1 MAITYNGSG
10 AGGAIVPGVD
20 QWTPVQGG
28 QVHNDLVSLDTSRT
42 DHETRIDT
50 LESSSGGDVDG
61 PASSTD
67 NEIPRFNGTSGK
79 LLQTSGITIADGA
92 SGTLAGSN
100 SGDVTLSGTPDYI
113 TISAQVITVGLVD
126 LAADVTG
133 DLPLAN
139 LAQAPAAS
147 RLLGRGAGAGAGD
160 WEALSIGA
168 GLLISGTTLVAT
180 GSVSIALDDIS
191 DVVITTPS
199 TDQILKYNGTNWV
212 NTTISTNSIAANAV
226 TNAKLATM
234 VQSTIKGRAAGAGT
248 GDPTD
253 LSATQATAI
262 LDNFVGDSGSGGTKG
277 LVPAPA
283 TGDAAANK
291 FLKANGSWVAVT
303 TPTIKRALTFVFDGG
318 GSVITTGQ
326 KGVVRIPCNGTIT
339 KWTMVSSDAS
349 ITSGSITVDL
359 WYDSYAN
366 YPPTNADS
374 IVASS
379 KPAISSAIKNEDST
393 LSGWT
398 TSLTEGGFMIAEI
411 ESVISFTHVTLF
423 VELTQS

>member
-10 AGGAIVPGVD
+10 PGGAIVPGVD

-28 QVHNDLVSLDTSRT
+28 QVHDDLVSLDTSRT

-50 LESSSGGDVDG
+50 LEGSSGGDVDG

-67 NEIPRFNGTSGK
+67 NEIPRFNGTTGK
-79 LLQTSGITIADGA
+79 IIQTSGITIPDGA
-92 SGTLAGSN
+92 SGVLTNTN
-100 SGDVTLSGTPDYI
+100 SGDVTLSGSLDYI
-113 TISAQVITVGLVD
+113 TISSQVITVGPID
-126 LAADVTG
+126 LTTDVTG

-139 LAQAPAAS
+139 LSQAPAAS

-160 WEALSIGA
+160 WESIAIGT
-168 GLLISGTTLVAT
+168 GLLMSGTTLVAT

-199 TDQILKYNGTNWV
+199 TDQLLKYNGTNWV
-212 NTTISTNSIAANAV
+212 NSTASTNSIAANAV

-234 VQSTIKGRAAGAGT
+234 AQSTIKGRAAGAGT
-248 GDPTD
+248 GDPSD

-283 TGDAAANK
+283 AGDAAASK

-303 TPTIKRALTFVFDGG
+303 TPTIKRMLTFIFDGG
-318 GSVITTGQ
+318 GSVITTGE
-326 KGVVRIPCNGTIT
+326 KASIRIPCNGTIT
-339 KWTMVSSDAS
+339 KWTMVSMDPSV
-349 ITSGSITVDL
+349 TSGSITVDL
-359 WYDSYAN
+359 WYDTYAN

-374 IVASS
+374 IVASA
-379 KPAISSAIKNEDST
+379 KPSISSAVKNEDST
-393 LSGWT
+393 LTGWS
-398 TSLTEGGFMIAEI
+398 TSVSEGAFVRAEV
-411 ESVISFTHVTLF
+411 ESVTSFLLVALF
-423 VELTQS
+423 VEITQS